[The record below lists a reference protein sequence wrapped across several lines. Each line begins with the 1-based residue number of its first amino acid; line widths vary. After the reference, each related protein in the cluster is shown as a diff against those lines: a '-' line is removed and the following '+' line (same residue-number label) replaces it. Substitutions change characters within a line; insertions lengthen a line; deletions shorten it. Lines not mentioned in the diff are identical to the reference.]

1 VERPLDAPL
10 AVEEEKVVVVVF
22 LLVMLTSTTSQVRSP
37 FSLMGL

>member
-1 VERPLDAPL
+1 VERPLDAPV